1 MVDDILEL
9 VLDLLFDGTTALADA
24 QKVPLALRALLYV
37 LLTAALMG
45 IAAYLAWQGVQENS
59 ILLLLLASGILI
71 GSLVL
76 LAVNLKKLRRPREP
90 AQFLRLVRMLRFWIT
105 RCPAPPES
113 AGAMLRRFPAAAI
126 RRRPGPPRRGWPP
139 LPAPGNRIH
148 RARFCRRCRAP

>member
-24 QKVPLALRALLYV
+24 QKVPLAVRALLYV

-45 IAAYLAWQGVQENS
+45 IAAYLAWQGVQESS
-59 ILLLLLASGILI
+59 ILLLLLASGMLI

-90 AQFLRLVRMLRFWIT
+90 AQFLRLVRMLRFWIAR
-105 RCPAPPES
+105 RCYEG

-139 LPAPGNRIH
+139 LPTPGNRIH